1 MKNSKKQWFRVIFE
15 ISRYR
20 FLDLGHT
27 KVGHIIQSFSVN
39 IDFQWNSSI
48 PGQSSWSVGRFSV
61 APNGLEYLGLGEF
74 ARWKSRQFWKKN
86 GGNSKSFHYIIF
98 EFFDFFGEIQAY
110 QDKRSW
116 SVGPNGLEY
125 LGWWV
130 NRDFWDFEI
139 YRFLDLGY
147 TKVGHII

>member
-1 MKNSKKQWFRVIFE
+1 MIFE

-27 KVGHIIQSFSVN
+27 KLHYIIQSFSVN

-74 ARWKSRQFWKKN
+74 ARWKSRQLLESSKISCFRDSPRPNVKMLSKMNYASLQRIILSEMNWYFCCQLIIWTSDNFLIINELIILKFW
-86 GGNSKSFHYIIF
+86 
-98 EFFDFFGEIQAY
+98 
-110 QDKRSW
+110 
-116 SVGPNGLEY
+116 
-125 LGWWV
+125 
-130 NRDFWDFEI
+130 
-139 YRFLDLGY
+139 
-147 TKVGHII
+147 